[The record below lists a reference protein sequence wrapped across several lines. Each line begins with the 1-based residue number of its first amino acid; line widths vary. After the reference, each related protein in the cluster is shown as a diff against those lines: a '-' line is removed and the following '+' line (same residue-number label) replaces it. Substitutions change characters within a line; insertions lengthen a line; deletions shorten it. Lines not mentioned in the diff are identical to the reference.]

1 MIPFHA
7 PSCALNRFTVRA
19 FNAWWFHR
27 HPVAPRARQMH
38 IDKFFFP
45 LDGVANWN
53 RMYGRRGFLQY
64 QLVVPPDP
72 ERRAIRKLLETIT
85 NSGMA
90 SFLAVIK
97 EFGQDGQGMLSFAR
111 PGTTLALDFTNHGE
125 RLLELLKQLD
135 RIVLDAGGAVNLSK
149 DARLSAADFR
159 EMYPRFS
166 EWRAVRDKWDPCGL
180 FASSMSRRLGLI

>member
-1 MIPFHA
+1 
-7 PSCALNRFTVRA
+7 
-19 FNAWWFHR
+19 
-27 HPVAPRARQMH
+27 MH
-38 IDKFFFP
+38 LDKFFFP

-85 NSGMA
+85 SSGMA

-97 EFGQDGQGMLSFAR
+97 EFGQGGEGMLSFAR
-111 PGTTLALDFTNHGE
+111 PGTTLALDFPNHGQA
-125 RLLELLKQLD
+125 LLDLLTRLD
-135 RIVLDAGGAVNLSK
+135 RIVMEAGGAVNLSK
-149 DARLSAADFR
+149 DARLSADDFR
-159 EMYPRFS
+159 EMYPRFE
-166 EWRAVRDKWDPCGL
+166 EWRAVREKWDPDGL